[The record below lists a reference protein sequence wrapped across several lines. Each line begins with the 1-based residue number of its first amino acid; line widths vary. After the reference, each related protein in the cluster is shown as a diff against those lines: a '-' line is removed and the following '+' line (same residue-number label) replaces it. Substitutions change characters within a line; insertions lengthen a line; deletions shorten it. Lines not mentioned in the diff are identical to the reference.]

1 MYKKILPLFFAL
13 LVSATTFVNAQ
24 DSDPYLGII
33 PAPVSVKKSGGEF
46 VLSQETR
53 IQADTPNN
61 KAVVFFSS
69 FLANNMAYNKQVGLR
84 NATAGSNTIYLTS
97 TGTDGLPAEGY
108 RLIITPQQITVAGK
122 GAGLFYGI
130 QTLMQLMPLE
140 RSATAK
146 IPCAV
151 IEDYPRFGYRGVMLD
166 VCRHFFSVEMVKRY
180 IDIMAAYKLNTFHW
194 HLTDDQGWRIEI
206 KKYPRLTQIASMRAQ
221 TVIGNYRDRTPQ
233 QFDNTPHG
241 GFYTQDQIRD
251 VIKYADARFIT
262 IVPEIEM
269 PGHAQAALA
278 AFPELSCDPKLN
290 YKVAETWGVF
300 NDIYC
305 PSEKTFAFLQDVL
318 TEVIDLFPGKYIH
331 IGGDEAPKTVWKNSK
346 FCQDLIKKLNL
357 KDEHG
362 LQSYFIQ
369 RMEKFVNSKGRRIIG
384 WDEILEGG
392 LAPNATVMSWRG
404 EEGGIAA
411 AQQNHDVIMT
421 PGSQGLYIDHS
432 QGKLNQEPLSIGG
445 NEPLSKIYSYN
456 PTPAVL
462 NVEQQKHILGVQA
475 NLWTE
480 YITTD
485 KKVEFMLLPRMLAL
499 SEIAWSPLAN
509 KNYTN
514 FANTRLPGHL
524 AWLDK
529 NGYEFHVPVAIGA
542 TDTTMI
548 ASQLLV
554 DLKPSVE
561 GATIYYTIDGYTPRE
576 TELVYTKPI
585 IYQVPIDQY
594 RELQTIVVTKAGKRS
609 PITRTMVYNKAPL
622 PAVNY
627 TGNNA
632 GLKYQASAGTY
643 VNTTQINAA
652 AVIDTGIAKSF
663 TTANSAFKKSFGKYG
678 VVYSGYIRVDADG
691 SYGFSTQS
699 ANGSVLYID
708 DLPIVDNDGRKGNFE
723 QFGAIPILKGF
734 HKIMIKYVDANP
746 SNSNLRVYMTIPG
759 KPKGEISPDM
769 LYY

>member
-1 MYKKILPLFFAL
+1 MLKKIPSLLFAL
-13 LVSATTFVNAQ
+13 LITAATTVNAQ
-24 DSDPYLGII
+24 DADPNMGII
-33 PAPVSVKKSGGEF
+33 PAPVSVKKAAGEF
-46 VLSQETR
+46 ILSQETK

-61 KAVVFFSS
+61 KAVLFFSS
-69 FLANNMAYNKQVGLR
+69 FLANNMAYNKQVGIR
-84 NATAGSNTIYLTS
+84 NANAGSNVIYLTS
-97 TGTDGLPAEGY
+97 TGTEGLPAEGY

-140 RSATAK
+140 RAATVK
-146 IPCAV
+146 IPCAT

-180 IDIMAAYKLNTFHW
+180 IDLMAGYKLNNFHW

-206 KKYPRLTQIASMRAQ
+206 KKYPRLTQVASVRAQ

-233 QFDNTPHG
+233 QFDNTPVG

-251 VIKYADARFIT
+251 VIKYAADRYIN

-278 AFPELSCDPKLN
+278 AFPELSCDPKLD

-300 NDIYC
+300 NNIYC
-305 PSEKTFAFLQDVL
+305 PSEKTFHFLEDVL
-318 TEVIDLFPGKYIH
+318 TEVIDLFPSKYIH

-346 FCQDLIKKLNL
+346 FCQDLIKKLKL

-369 RMEKFVNSKGRRIIG
+369 RMEKFVNSKGRSIIG

-421 PGSQGLYIDHS
+421 PGSQGLYIDHG

-445 NEPLSKIYSYN
+445 NEPVSKIYSYN

-462 NVEQQKHILGVQA
+462 TPGQQAHIKGVQA

-499 SEIAWSPLAN
+499 SEIAWAPVAN
-509 KNYTN
+509 KNYKD
-514 FANTRLPGHL
+514 FAEIRLPGHL

-529 NGYEFHVPVAIGA
+529 AGYEYHVPVAIGSA
-542 TDTTMI
+542 DTTI
-548 ASQLLV
+548 IGTQLKV
-554 DLKPSVE
+554 NLKSPVE
-561 GATIYYTIDGYTPRE
+561 GAKIYYTIDGYTPRE
-576 TELVYTKPI
+576 TEMVYTKPI
-585 IYQVPIDQY
+585 TYEVPIDQY
-594 RELQTIVVTKAGKRS
+594 RELQTIVVTPSGKRS
-609 PITRTMVYNKAPL
+609 PITRTMVYNKAPM
-622 PAVNY
+622 PAVDF
-627 TGNNA
+627 TGTNM
-632 GLKYQASAGTY
+632 GLKYQVSQGTY
-643 VNTTQINAA
+643 VNTTQINPA

-663 TTANSAFKKSFGKYG
+663 QTANSAFKKAFGKYG
-678 VVYSGYIRVDADG
+678 VVYTGYIKADVDG
-691 SYGFSTQS
+691 NYGFSTQS
-699 ANGSVLYID
+699 YNGSVLYID
-708 DLPIVDNDGRKGNFE
+708 DLPLVDNDGRKGNNE
-723 QFGAIPILKGF
+723 TNAVVPLLKGF
-734 HKIMIKYVDANP
+734 HKITIKYVDAYT
-746 SNSNLRVYMTIPG
+746 SNSMLRVYMTIPG
-759 KPKGEISPDM
+759 KPKGEVSPEM